1 MRASTLFKIGT
12 SITIVI
18 ATTLPLSPLERSLT
32 QDDAI
37 LFGLNGQ
44 VDVVP
49 RTEFVRYAESLPL
62 ATEEQH
68 IFNVSTPSLDSA
80 ENKPSRTITSRCSK
94 ETVWA
99 LNPAHTFVGWDVL
112 MSSVVKAPPNN
123 SISINVEE
131 GHWIT
136 SKLSASSS
144 TTTKLIE
151 KFLADAFSTSS
162 DGSWSTS
169 YSTTFSFEVPAGK
182 YGAIVSN
189 PLTTVHEG
197 HVDVGCIGQ
206 AERTEFV
213 SHTYQ
218 SRDYFNLKWVE
229 GVIGLCVG
237 DTLPLARCY
246 GPGSLGGVESG

>member
-1 MRASTLFKIGT
+1 MHASTLFTIGT
-12 SITIVI
+12 SITTVI
-18 ATTLPLSPLERSLT
+18 ATTLPLAPPERSLS
-32 QDDAI
+32 QDDVI
-37 LFGLNGQ
+37 FFGHNGQ
-44 VDVVP
+44 MNVVP

-62 ATEEQH
+62 ATEEQQ
-68 IFNVSTPSLDSA
+68 IFNASTLSLDA
-80 ENKPSRTITSRCSK
+80 ETEPNRTITSRCSK

-112 MSSVVKAPPNN
+112 MSSVVKSPPNN

-131 GHWIT
+131 GHWLT
-136 SKLSASSS
+136 SKLSASSYS
-144 TTTKLIE
+144 TTKLIE
-151 KFLADAFSTSS
+151 KFLAEAFSTSS

-169 YSTTFSFEVPAGK
+169 YSSTFSFEVPAGK

-189 PLTTVHEG
+189 PLTIVHEG

-237 DTLPLARCY
+237 DTLPLSRCY